1 MILGDATDG
10 MPVLVPPRV
19 QLSACLSYVNPSK
32 CGPSRVKKVVVF
44 VAAAFLCGN
53 ISHLT
58 TFRSVHPAF
67 TGAQMLLGDLL
78 IQ

>member
-1 MILGDATDG
+1 MLKLRESFKMWALQGGT
-10 MPVLVPPRV
+10 L
-19 QLSACLSYVNPSK
+19 
-32 CGPSRVKKVVVF
+32 KKVVVF

-53 ISHLT
+53 ISHLI

-67 TGAQMLLGDLL
+67 TGAQMLLDDLL